1 MINND
6 QIHNIIA
13 EIEGVIAEAIN
24 SEDFEKLLEARLLL
38 EKLQNKILS
47 HYLRNK

>member
-1 MINND
+1 MADND

-13 EIEGVIAEAIN
+13 EIEGVIGDAIVDM
-24 SEDFEKLLEARLLL
+24 DFEKLLEARLLL